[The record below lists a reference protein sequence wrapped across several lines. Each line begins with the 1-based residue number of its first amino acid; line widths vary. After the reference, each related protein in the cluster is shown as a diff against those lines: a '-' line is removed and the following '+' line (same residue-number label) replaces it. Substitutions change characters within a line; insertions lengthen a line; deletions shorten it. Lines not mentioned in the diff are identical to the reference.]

1 MARFASLPMYPL
13 PEIAEAT
20 ETLWRAISVRLV
32 AAGLKDVPL
41 ALRHDIDDHRS
52 WRDPDLLFGQS
63 CGYPLVTEFR
73 DCLRAVAAPLYEAPG
88 CRGATHCSFFVVP
101 RNSAAQRL
109 ADLRGGR
116 FAFNSR
122 DSNSGYNLARLAF
135 APLASKGRFF
145 GEAIETGSHAASLS
159 VVADGKADCAS
170 IDCVTHALLARHR
183 PSLVAATRILD
194 RSTASPTLPFVTAA
208 GADDRTVAALRD
220 ALAAA
225 MADPALAA
233 TRKALL
239 LLGVLPAENSDYRIV
254 LDHEAAARRRGYDR
268 LA

>member
-1 MARFASLPMYPL
+1 MARFASLPMYSL

-20 ETLWRAISVRLV
+20 EALWRAISVRLV
-32 AAGLKDVPL
+32 AAGLEDVPL
-41 ALRHDIDDHRS
+41 ALRRDPDHRRS

-63 CGYPLVTEFR
+63 CGYPLMTEFR
-73 DCLRAVAAPLYEAPG
+73 DCLRAVAAPLYGAPG
-88 CRGATHCSFFVVP
+88 CSGATHCSFFIAP
-101 RNSAAQRL
+101 RNSAARRL

-122 DSNSGYNLARLAF
+122 DSNSGYNLAGLAF
-135 APLASKGRFF
+135 ASLAAGGRFF
-145 GEAIETGSHAASLS
+145 SKAIETGSHEASLAL
-159 VVADGKADCAS
+159 VADGKADCAS

-183 PSLVAATRILD
+183 SALVAATRVLD
-194 RSTASPTLPFVTAA
+194 RSAASPTLPFVTAA
-208 GADDRTVAALRD
+208 SADDRTVAALRD

-233 TRKALL
+233 TREALL
-239 LLGVLPAENSDYRIV
+239 LLGVVPAANPDYRLV
-254 LDHEAAARRRGYDR
+254 LDYEAAARRRGYDP